1 MFSTLIQHIA
11 QDLKDQSSN
20 YLLIENPDRFFHRK
34 DIQVLLE
41 SEGVIFL
48 NGSSLYLRVSLE
60 TQDEKNED
68 ATICYFISNENQIL
82 EDIREKVYKKKLSI
96 NDYLK
101 SYHSSS
107 LIAEDITLL
116 EELYK
121 RPQLRNLSQTE
132 TAKVIH
138 EIRTTSSSV
147 NLKQINAIIEEIRT
161 LLSQPNSETKWFGIV
176 RKLSLLVTI
185 EMPWEELNTLIDI
198 EKEINSPFQDYLKLS
213 YSSLNSS
220 NYFKSPKIVSKI
232 LPFIANQKIEKQ
244 ALLVIDGMA
253 YWQYEML
260 KKEIK
265 NSLISNEGSTYAWIP
280 SITQLSRQSIFRGSN
295 PDSSYKQNPINEER
309 LFKTFWIKEG
319 ISEALICYTHG
330 IPESL
335 NFSLSKHAIVISD
348 LDDHMHGASD
358 LGMLRVTTKYL
369 FQKNTITKLIN
380 DLTDNGF
387 TIYLTADHGNI
398 QAKGYGALKEKEKLG
413 TNQSGSRSER
423 HLEYSKPELAHY
435 FLENNPELNGQVVN
449 DNRVIYMSSDLAFS
463 RDKNT
468 VTHGGSHILEVII
481 PFIELKK

>member
-1 MFSTLIQHIA
+1 MFRNLIEYIA
-11 QDLKDQSSN
+11 HDLKDQPSN
-20 YLLIENPDRFFHRK
+20 YLLIENVDRFFQRK

-41 SEGVIFL
+41 SQGIIFL

-132 TAKVIH
+132 TDKVIQ
-138 EIRTTSSSV
+138 EIRTASRSV
-147 NLKQINAIIEEIRT
+147 NSKQVNALIEEINT
-161 LLSQPNSETKWFGIV
+161 LLSQPNSETKWFEIV
-176 RKLSLLVTI
+176 KKISVLLTL
-185 EMPWEELNTLIDI
+185 EMPWEELNTLIDL
-198 EKEINSPFQDYLKLS
+198 EKEINSPFQDYLKQS
-213 YSSLNSS
+213 YSSLHSS

-260 KKEIK
+260 KKELD

-280 SITQLSRQSIFRGSN
+280 SITQLSRQSIFRGAN
-295 PDSSYKQNPINEER
+295 PDSSYKQNPTNEER
-309 LFKTFWIKEG
+309 LFKAFWIKEG
-319 ISEALICYTHG
+319 ISEAMIGYTHG

-335 NFSLSKHAIVISD
+335 NFSLSKHAIVITD
-348 LDDHMHGASD
+348 LDDQMHGASD
-358 LGMLRVTTKYL
+358 LGMLRVTTNYL
-369 FQKNTITKLIN
+369 FQKKTIIKLIN
-380 DLTDNGF
+380 DLTDRGF

-398 QAKGYGALKEKEKLG
+398 QAKGYGALKEREKLG

-423 HLEYSKPELAHY
+423 HLEYSKPELAQY
-435 FLENNPELNGQVVN
+435 FLESNTDLNGHVVN
-449 DNRVIYMSSDLAFS
+449 DSHVIYMSSDLAFS
-463 RDKNT
+463 RDKST

>member
-11 QDLKDQSSN
+11 QDLKDQPSN

-41 SEGVIFL
+41 SQGIIFL

-60 TQDEKNED
+60 TQDKKNED

-101 SYHSSS
+101 SYHSTL
-107 LIAEDITLL
+107 LISEDINLL

-132 TAKVIH
+132 TEKVIQ
-138 EIRTTSSSV
+138 EIRTASRSV
-147 NLKQINAIIEEIRT
+147 NSKQVNALIEEIHT
-161 LLSQPNSETKWFGIV
+161 LLSQPNSETKWFEIV
-176 RKLSLLVTI
+176 RKLSVLLTL
-185 EMPWEELNTLIDI
+185 EMPLEELNALIDI
-198 EKEINSPFQDYLKLS
+198 EKEINSPFQVYLKQS
-213 YSSLNSS
+213 YSSLHSS

-260 KKEIK
+260 KKEIE
-265 NSLISNEGSTYAWIP
+265 NSLISNEGFTYAWIP

-295 PDSSYKQNPINEER
+295 PDSSYMQNPTNEER
-309 LFKTFWIKEG
+309 LFKAFWLKEG
-319 ISEALICYTHG
+319 VSEAMIGYTHG
-330 IPESL
+330 IPRSL
-335 NFSLSKHAIVISD
+335 NYSLSKQAIVITD
-348 LDDHMHGASD
+348 LDDQMHGASD
-358 LGMLRVTTKYL
+358 LGMLRVTTNYL
-369 FQKNTITKLIN
+369 FEKKYITLLIN
-380 DLTDNGF
+380 NLTDNGF
-387 TIYLTADHGNI
+387 TVYLTSDHGNI
-398 QAKGYGALKEKEKLG
+398 QAKGYGALNEKEKLG

-423 HLEYSKPELAHY
+423 HLEYSKPELAKY
-435 FLENNPELNGQVVN
+435 FLESNPDLNGQVVN
-449 DNRVIYMSSDLAFS
+449 DGHIIFMSSDLAFS

-481 PFIELKK
+481 PFIEFKK

>member
-1 MFSTLIQHIA
+1 MYSNLIEHIA
-11 QDLKDQSSN
+11 QDLKGQSKN
-20 YLLIENPDRFFHRK
+20 FLLIENPDRFFHRK

-41 SEGVIFL
+41 SQGIIFL
-48 NGSSLYLRVSLE
+48 SGSSLYLRVSLE
-60 TQDEKNED
+60 TLDEKNED

-82 EDIREKVYKKKLSI
+82 EDIRENVSKKKLSI

-107 LIAEDITLL
+107 LIVEDITIL

-121 RPQLRNLSQTE
+121 RPQLRNLSLTE
-132 TAKVIH
+132 TDKVIQ
-138 EIRTTSSSV
+138 EIRSTSSSV
-147 NLKQINAIIEEIRT
+147 NSKQINAIIEEIGT

-176 RKLSLLVTI
+176 RKLSLLITI
-185 EMPWEELNTLIDI
+185 EIPWEELNALIDI

-260 KKEIK
+260 KKEIE
-265 NSLISNEGSTYAWIP
+265 NSLISNEGSTYAWLP

-295 PDSSYKQNPINEER
+295 PDSNYKQNPINEER

-319 ISEALICYTHG
+319 ISEAMICYTHG

-335 NFSLSKHAIVISD
+335 NFSQSKHAIVITE
-348 LDDHMHGASD
+348 LDNHMHGASD

-369 FQKNTITKLIN
+369 FQKKTITKLIN
-380 DLTDNGF
+380 DLTYNGF

-398 QAKGYGALKEKEKLG
+398 QAKGYGALKDKEKLG

-423 HLEYSKPELAHY
+423 HLEYSKPELAYY
-435 FLENNPELNGQVVN
+435 FLKNNPELNGQVVN
-449 DNRVIYMSSDLAFS
+449 DSRVIYMSTDLAFS